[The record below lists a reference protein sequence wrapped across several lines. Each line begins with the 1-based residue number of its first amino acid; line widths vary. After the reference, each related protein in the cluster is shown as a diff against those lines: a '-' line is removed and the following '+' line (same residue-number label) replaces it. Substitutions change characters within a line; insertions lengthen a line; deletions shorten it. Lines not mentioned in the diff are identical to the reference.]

1 MPEYGKDATPP
12 GGKGIGDPVQSVQSS
27 PAYANLGI
35 DLLLDETGDL
45 VVSTTGDLA
54 LTPDGRA
61 TLLQD
66 VKHLL
71 DTLPG
76 DLFGHPNYGAGLP
89 RLFGEE
95 DRADHG
101 DLVRRAIADALT
113 YDPSVAP
120 RIEPDS
126 IDVNLVSDSDPRQP
140 SFSVSFTPLGE
151 DFTSRVNLVWGL
163 HAGAQEISP

>member
-1 MPEYGKDATPP
+1 MST
-12 GGKGIGDPVQSVQSS
+12 

-35 DLLLDETGDL
+35 DLWLDDD
-45 VVSTTGDLA
+45 GDLA
-54 LTPDGRA
+54 VAPDGDLAVTPDGRV

-66 VKHLL
+66 VRNLL

-76 DLFGHPNYGAGLP
+76 DLFGHPTYGAGGA

-95 DRADHG
+95 DRPDFEA
-101 DLVRRAIADALT
+101 LVIRAIADALT

-126 IDVNLVSDSDPRQP
+126 INVRPATAPGPREAA
-140 SFSVSFTPLGE
+140 FSVSFVPLGE
-151 DFTSRVNLVWGL
+151 DWTNALNLVWGSNL
-163 HAGAQEISP
+163 GLDTNPGGAS

>member
-1 MPEYGKDATPP
+1 MPGY
-12 GGKGIGDPVQSVQSS
+12 GKGIGDLGGGTGTVQSGV
-27 PAYANLGI
+27 AYENLGI

-45 VVSTTGDLA
+45 VISTTGDLA

-126 IDVNLVSDSDPRQP
+126 IEVKLVAGSDPREP
-140 SFSVSFTPLGE
+140 AFSVSFTPLGE
-151 DFTSRVNLVWGL
+151 GFTSRVNLVWGL
-163 HAGAQEISP
+163 HAGSQEISP

>member
-1 MPEYGKDATPP
+1 MPGY
-12 GGKGIGDPVQSVQSS
+12 GKGIGDLGGGTGTQSVQGS
-27 PAYANLGI
+27 ARYDNLGI

-113 YDPSVAP
+113 YDPAVAP

-126 IDVNLVSDSDPRQP
+126 IEVKLVAKSHPREP
-140 SFSVSFTPLGE
+140 AFSVSFTPLGE
-151 DFTSRVNLVWGL
+151 GFTSRVNLVWGL

>member
-1 MPEYGKDATPP
+1 MPLYE
-12 GGKGIGDPVQSVQSS
+12 
-27 PAYANLGI
+27 NLGI
-35 DLLLDETGDL
+35 DLLLDDTGDL

-66 VKHLL
+66 VQHLL

-76 DLFGHPNYGAGLP
+76 DLFGHPEYGAGLP

-126 IDVNLVSDSDPRQP
+126 IEVTLVSGGDPRQP
-140 SFSVSFTPLGE
+140 AFSVSFTPLGE
-151 DFTSRVNLVWGL
+151 GWTSRMNFIFNANWTGGTL
-163 HAGAQEISP
+163 P

>member
-1 MPEYGKDATPP
+1 MPGY
-12 GGKGIGDPVQSVQSS
+12 GKGIGDLGEGTGTVQSGV
-27 PAYANLGI
+27 AFENLGI

-76 DLFGHPNYGAGLP
+76 DLFSHPNYGAGLP

-126 IDVNLVSDSDPRQP
+126 IEVKLVSGGDPRQP
-140 SFSVSFTPLGE
+140 AFSVSFKPLGE
-151 DFTSRVNLVWGL
+151 GWTNRLSIIFNANWTGGKL
-163 HAGAQEISP
+163 P

>member
-1 MPEYGKDATPP
+1 MPFYE
-12 GGKGIGDPVQSVQSS
+12 
-27 PAYANLGI
+27 NLGT
-35 DLLLDETGDL
+35 DLLLDDTGDL

-76 DLFGHPNYGAGLP
+76 DLFGHLEYGAGLP

-126 IDVNLVSDSDPRQP
+126 IEVTLVPGSDPRQP
-140 SFSVSFTPLGE
+140 AFSVSFTPLGE
-151 DFTSRVNLVWGL
+151 GWTSRMNFIFNANWTGGTL
-163 HAGAQEISP
+163 P

>member
-1 MPEYGKDATPP
+1 MPLYE
-12 GGKGIGDPVQSVQSS
+12 
-27 PAYANLGI
+27 NLGI

-54 LTPDGRA
+54 LTSKGRA

-66 VKHLL
+66 VQHLL

-76 DLFGHPNYGAGLP
+76 DLFGHPEYGAGLP

-126 IDVNLVSDSDPRQP
+126 IEVTLVSGSAPRQP
-140 SFSVSFTPLGE
+140 AFSVSFTPLGE
-151 DFTSRVNLVWGL
+151 GWTSKVNLVWSANTGM
-163 HAGAQEISP
+163 GDV

>member
-1 MPEYGKDATPP
+1 MARYE
-12 GGKGIGDPVQSVQSS
+12 
-27 PAYANLGI
+27 NLGI
-35 DLLLDETGDL
+35 DLMLDQTGDL
-45 VVSTTGDLA
+45 VVGSTGDLA

-66 VKHLL
+66 VQHLL

-76 DLFGHPNYGAGLP
+76 DLFGHPDYGAGLP

-101 DLVRRAIADALT
+101 DLVRRAISDALT

-126 IDVNLVSDSDPRQP
+126 IEVERVAGGDARAPA
-140 SFSVSFTPLGE
+140 FSVSFVPLGE
-151 DFTSRVNLVWGL
+151 NWTCRMNTVWGL
-163 HAGAQEISP
+163 LPGSLEISS

>member
-1 MPEYGKDATPP
+1 MPGY
-12 GGKGIGDPVQSVQSS
+12 GKGIGDLGGVTGAAQSGV
-27 PAYANLGI
+27 AFENRGI
-35 DLLLDETGDL
+35 DLLLNETGDL

-113 YDPSVAP
+113 YDPAVAP

-126 IDVNLVSDSDPRQP
+126 IEVKLVSGSDPREP
-140 SFSVSFTPLGE
+140 AFSVSFTPLGE
-151 DFTSRVNLVWGL
+151 GFTSRVNLVWGL
-163 HAGAQEISP
+163 HAGSQEISP

>member
-1 MPEYGKDATPP
+1 MPGY
-12 GGKGIGDPVQSVQSS
+12 GKGIGDLGGGTGTVQSGV
-27 PAYANLGI
+27 AFENLGI

>member
-1 MPEYGKDATPP
+1 MTWNE
-12 GGKGIGDPVQSVQSS
+12 
-27 PAYANLGI
+27 NLGL

-45 VVSTTGDLA
+45 RLSGSGDLA
-54 LTPDGRA
+54 LTPNGRV

-66 VKHLL
+66 VKHVL

-76 DLFGHPNYGAGLP
+76 DLFGHPNYGPGLP

-101 DLVRRAIADALT
+101 DLVRRSIADALT
-113 YDPSVAP
+113 YDSSVAS

-126 IDVNLVSDSDPRQP
+126 IEVKLVNGQYSREPVV
-140 SFSVSFTPLGE
+140 SVSFVPLGE
-151 DFTSRVNLVWGL
+151 GFTNRLNVVWGL
-163 HAGAQEISP
+163 REKGNQP

>member
-1 MPEYGKDATPP
+1 MPQYE
-12 GGKGIGDPVQSVQSS
+12 
-27 PAYANLGI
+27 NLGI
-35 DLLLDETGDL
+35 DLLLDDTGDL

-54 LTPDGRA
+54 LTTDGRA

-76 DLFGHPNYGAGLP
+76 DLFGHPEYGAGLP

-126 IDVNLVSDSDPRQP
+126 IEVKFVAGSDPRQP
-140 SFSVSFTPLGE
+140 AFSVSFTPLGE
-151 DFTSRVNLVWGL
+151 GWTNRINTVWRMNWTGE
-163 HAGAQEISP
+163 AIP

>member
-1 MPEYGKDATPP
+1 MPGY
-12 GGKGIGDPVQSVQSS
+12 GKGIGDLGGGTGTVQSGV
-27 PAYANLGI
+27 AYENLGI

-45 VVSTTGDLA
+45 VISTTGDLA

-113 YDPSVAP
+113 YDPAVAP

-126 IDVNLVSDSDPRQP
+126 IEVKLVAKSHPREP
-140 SFSVSFTPLGE
+140 AFSVSFTPLGE
-151 DFTSRVNLVWGL
+151 GFTSRVNLVWGL